1 MSLTRQA
8 EAARNE
14 IVRLAHGELD
24 SAALR
29 RAIAARLRR
38 VVPAEAYGFATLDPA
53 TMLLTG
59 SVRENIADATVALLA
74 RNEYAQDDYIKF
86 SELARRG
93 GAGRPAERGDPGRS
107 GPQPPLPR
115 DLHGP
120 GLG

>member
-74 RNEYAQDDYIKF
+74 RNEYAQDD
-86 SELARRG
+86 
-93 GAGRPAERGDPGRS
+93 
-107 GPQPPLPR
+107 
-115 DLHGP
+115 
-120 GLG
+120 